1 MRASMRQAQY
11 ENIEDDVGFFGRI
24 PALDGVWAS
33 APSLENCREE
43 LEEVLE
49 DWLLFRV
56 SERLPI
62 PAMEGIELRVRKVA

>member
-1 MRASMRQAQY
+1 MHQAQY
-11 ENIEDDVGFFGRI
+11 EIVTDDDTFFGRI
-24 PALDGVWAS
+24 PTLDGVWANS
-33 APSLENCREE
+33 PSLESCREE

-62 PAMEGIELRVRKVA
+62 PAIEGIELRVRKVA